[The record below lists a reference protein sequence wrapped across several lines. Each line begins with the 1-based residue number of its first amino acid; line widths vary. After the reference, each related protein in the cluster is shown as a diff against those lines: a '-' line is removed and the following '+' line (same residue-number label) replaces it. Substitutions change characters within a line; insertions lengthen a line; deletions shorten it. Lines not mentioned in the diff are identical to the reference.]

1 MLDRDVHVSRGSL
14 EMVLS
19 LAVFTPL
26 PKKRKK
32 VKSYNERIHH
42 HHPPRSLSL
51 SLPNIPP
58 FDERGLL
65 RGIVPSS
72 GVRQKGEGTS
82 SQSDVSIASST
93 LKKHHFSHFAS
104 KIGLL

>member
-1 MLDRDVHVSRGSL
+1 MDRDVHVSRGSL

-32 VKSYNERIHH
+32 VKSYNKRTHH
-42 HHPPRSLSL
+42 HSPPALSL

-58 FDERGLL
+58 SEIAHICGLATEVVA
-65 RGIVPSS
+65 R
-72 GVRQKGEGTS
+72 
-82 SQSDVSIASST
+82 DST
-93 LKKHHFSHFAS
+93 LF
-104 KIGLL
+104 